1 MGFGPSPTL
10 PASQAMVEGLTK
22 AASDATDAIWSK
34 STEAL
39 ELLASKI
46 ADSILAP
53 FKAVPPEA
61 WQQMLG
67 YYKSAGLL
75 TQDDVNNIM
84 RVRQFGA
91 PFDWIFFMFTQVSL
105 FTGFMTGTTDPAKL
119 KMQQGINKMMRPQL
133 PYVAEIVEAAFVA
146 PEKTGQVREILAR
159 SGYTEE
165 GIDLIFLS
173 KYRRYE
179 EFQIQALWLRKDIT
193 DAKMYERMRELG
205 YTDTRIGELT
215 KLWTIIPPVQ
225 DILTMVAKEAF
236 EPDSVALMGLED
248 EFPAAQ
254 AEWLEKQ
261 GLSRFWQMKYWA
273 AHWDQPSIQQGFEM
287 LHRGV
292 ITHSELDFLFKTVEL
307 PPYWRDKL
315 TQIAYLPYTR
325 VDTRRMYDVGVLT
338 DADLHKSYTDLG
350 YDDEHAEKMAE
361 FTRRWVEDADRD
373 LTKGEILKGY
383 RTKLLSRSDTV
394 TLLTDIR
401 YTDAQANY
409 YCELEDYRELDEQQ
423 SAAIK
428 AVETRYKNLLID
440 RAEAQRLLESL
451 NIPSATVALWFER
464 WDVTLIEDPKLPSR
478 TDLDKFYIAGVIN
491 ADTYNIEMRKLGWG
505 HMYASWY
512 KTMAD
517 KIKARATPA

>member
-1 MGFGPSPTL
+1 MSSPSEPLFPHTK
-10 PASQAMVEGLTK
+10 MVVDALTK
-22 AASDATDAIWSK
+22 GISDGTDALWGK
-34 STEAL
+34 STEAF
-39 ELLASKI
+39 ELLASRI
-46 ADSILAP
+46 VDHVMIP
-53 FKAVPPEA
+53 FREVPPEA
-61 WQQMLG
+61 WREMLG
-67 YYKSAGLL
+67 FYKTAGLL

-84 RVRQFGA
+84 KVRQFGA
-91 PFDWIFFMFTQVSL
+91 PFDWIFLLMTTMRL
-105 FTGFMTGTTDPAKL
+105 FSSFLTGTTEPATL
-119 KMQQGINKMMRPQL
+119 KMQQGINKLMRPQL
-133 PYVAEIVEAAFVA
+133 PYVSEVIEAAFVA

-165 GIDLIFLS
+165 GIDLLFLS

-193 DAKMYERMRELG
+193 DDKMYERMRELG

-215 KLWTIIPPVQ
+215 KLWVIIPPVQ

-307 PPYWRDKL
+307 PPYWRAKL
-315 TQIAYLPYTR
+315 TEIAYQPYTR
-325 VDTRRMYDVGVLT
+325 VDIRRMYDMGVVT
-338 DADLHKSYTDLG
+338 SDELHTAYTDIG
-350 YDDEHAEKMAE
+350 YDDEHAAKMTE
-361 FTRRWVEDADRD
+361 FTKRWVEDADRD

-383 RTKLLSRSDTV
+383 RTRLLTRTDSV
-394 TLLTDIR
+394 ALLTDIR

-428 AVETRYKNLLID
+428 AVETKYKNLLID
-440 RAEAQRLLESL
+440 RAEAQRLLDSL
-451 NIPSATVALWFER
+451 NVPSATVALWFER
-464 WDVTLIEDPKLPSR
+464 WDVSLIEYPKLPSR
-478 TDLDKFYIAGVIN
+478 TDLDKFYIADVIN
-491 ADTYNIEMRKLGWG
+491 ADTYHIEMKKLGWG
-505 HMYASWY
+505 HTYVSWY

-517 KIKARATPA
+517 KIKTRATPP

>member
-1 MGFGPSPTL
+1 MGLPPSPTIA
-10 PASQAMVEGLTK
+10 ASQLMVEGLTK
-22 AASDATDAIWSK
+22 AASDVTDVVWSK

-39 ELLASKI
+39 ELLASRI
-46 ADSILAP
+46 ADSLLAP
-53 FKAVPPEA
+53 FKEVPPEA

-67 YYKSAGLL
+67 YFKSAGLL
-75 TQDDVNNIM
+75 TQADVTNLM
-84 RVRQFGA
+84 QVRKFGQ
-91 PFDWIFFMFTQVSL
+91 PFDWIFFITTSMKL
-105 FTGFMTGTTDPAKL
+105 FSSFMTGTTEPATL
-119 KMQQGINKMMRPQL
+119 KMQQGINKLMRPQL

-146 PEKTGQVREILAR
+146 PEKTGEVREILAR
-159 SGYTEE
+159 SGYSEE

-193 DAKMYERMRELG
+193 DGKMYERMRELG

-248 EFPAAQ
+248 EFPGSQ
-254 AEWLEKQ
+254 AEWLSKQ
-261 GLSRFWQMKYWA
+261 GLSPFWQMKYWA

-287 LHRGV
+287 LHRQV
-292 ITHSELDFLFKTVEL
+292 ITSTELDFLFKTVEL

-315 TQIAYLPYTR
+315 TKIAYLPYTR

-338 DADLHKSYTDLG
+338 DADLHRSYTDLG
-350 YDDEHAEKMAE
+350 YDDEHAEKMSE

-383 RTKLLSRSDTV
+383 RQHLLTRTDTV
-394 TLLTDIR
+394 SLLTDIR

-409 YCELEDYRELDEQQ
+409 YCELEDYREIQEQQ

-428 AVETRYKNLLID
+428 AVETRYKALLID
-440 RAEAQRLLESL
+440 RAEAQRLLDLL
-451 NIPSATVALWFER
+451 NLPSATVALWFAR
-464 WDVTLIEDPKLPSR
+464 WDVSLIEYPKLASR

-491 ADTYNIEMRKLGWG
+491 EDIYHLEMKKLGYG
-505 HMYASWY
+505 FQYIDWY

>member
-1 MGFGPSPTL
+1 MPFP
-10 PASQAMVEGLTK
+10 PAP
-22 AASDATDAIWSK
+22 SDADSRAVLDVLTATVGETVDAVWGK

-39 ELLASKI
+39 ELLSSRI
-46 ADSILAP
+46 AHNLLAP
-53 FKAVPPEA
+53 FKAVPGEA

-67 YYKSAGLL
+67 YYQSAGLL
-75 TQDDVNNIM
+75 DQNDVNNIM

-91 PFDWIFFMFTQVSL
+91 PFDWIFFMFTTFSL
-105 FTGFMTGTTDPAKL
+105 FSGFMTGTTDPAKL
-119 KMQQGINKMMRPQL
+119 KMQQGINKKMRPQL
-133 PYVAEIVEAAFVA
+133 PYVSEIIEAAFVA
-146 PEKTGQVREILAR
+146 PEKTGEVREILAR
-159 SGYTEE
+159 SGYTDE
-165 GIDLIFLS
+165 GIDLLFLS

-248 EFPAAQ
+248 EFPASQ
-254 AEWLEKQ
+254 AEWLTKM
-261 GLSRFWQMKYWA
+261 GLSPFWQMKYWA

-292 ITHSELDFLFKTVEL
+292 ITHHELDFLFKTVEL

-315 TQIAYLPYTR
+315 TKIAYLPYTR
-325 VDTRRMYDVGVLT
+325 VDTRRMYDVGVLN
-338 DADLHKSYTDLG
+338 DDDLHKSYTDLG
-350 YDDEHAEKMAE
+350 YDDEHADKMAE

-383 RTKLLSRSDTV
+383 RNHLLSRTDTV
-394 TLLTDIR
+394 SLLTDIR

-409 YCELEDYRELDEQQ
+409 YCELEDYREIQEQQ
-423 SAAIK
+423 TAAIK
-428 AVETRYKNLLID
+428 VVETKYKAVLID
-440 RAEAQRLLESL
+440 RAKAQQLLELL
-451 NIPSATVALWFER
+451 NLPSATVALWLDR
-464 WDVTLIEDPKLPSR
+464 WDVSLIEYPKLASR
-478 TDLDKFYIAGVIN
+478 GDLDKFYIGGVIN
-491 ADTYNIEMRKLGWG
+491 EDTYNIEMKRLGYG
-505 HMYASWY
+505 AQYIGWY

-517 KIKARATPA
+517 KIKARAAPA